1 MVMLSLAR
9 NSESRKPFMSG
20 QPQELE
26 GLKRQYCRDSVQN
39 DVGLAKGVV
48 FCLAKI
54 QEEKMYF
61 FRSQSNQVLAEK
73 S

>member
-1 MVMLSLAR
+1 
-9 NSESRKPFMSG
+9 MSG

-61 FRSQSNQVLAEK
+61 SRSQSNQVLAEK